1 MHDQGDDHGRDHCRQ
16 YRRRMLHQHIDAN
29 QDRHDRTANVHR
41 YGCRGACVANRY
53 SVADTETVDDLIRIK
68 LAALDFGNRDVD
80 IAAEETGEECEKR
93 QIGRQAEHLERTTDQ
108 ANLDQDEK
116 EAEDKKEDN
125 RVEDEEWCEEHR
137 ARIARRRIPSQPQ
150 NRTAP
155 GKESVLLS
163 GGSYSLPK
171 ASITRSRQKRIAP
184 AD

>member
-1 MHDQGDDHGRDHCRQ
+1 MHDQRDNHGRDHSGQ
-16 YRRRMLHQHIDAN
+16 YRRRMMHQHVDAD

-41 YGCRGACVANRY
+41 YGCGAACVANRY

-68 LAALDFGNRDVD
+68 FAALDFGDRDVD
-80 IAAEETGEECEKR
+80 IAAEETSKECEKR
-93 QIGRQAEHLERTTDQ
+93 QIGRQPEHFERMTDQ

-116 EAEDKKEDN
+116 EAQDKKEEN
-125 RVEDEEWCEEHR
+125 CVEYEERCEEHR

-150 NRTAP
+150 NRTAT

-171 ASITRSRQKRIAP
+171 APITRSRQKRTVP